1 MNLFQQL
8 QQQVRGAVTEL
19 AAEHNWP
26 DGLPIEAITVELPR
40 NADHGD
46 VATNA
51 AMVLAKPT
59 KNNPR
64 AIAELLKVKIEA
76 FEACELV
83 EIAGPGFINLRF
95 APSFWQQLLP
105 AILSQGLEY
114 GDSALGVGKKV
125 NVEYVSANP
134 TGPLHIGHARG
145 AVVGDALASLMKKAG
160 YAVTREY
167 YVNDAGSQIDTLAH
181 SAFLRYREAL
191 GEEIGAIPEGLYPG
205 DYLVPTGK
213 ALAEQFGDKLL
224 DEPEDKRMPKLR
236 RIAVE
241 KMLELIREDLA
252 LLNIEHDVFS
262 SEKSISD
269 AGKVEEVLQRLED
282 EDLVYVGV
290 LEAPKGKEPD
300 DWEPRPQTLFKSTKF
315 GDDVD
320 RALKKSDGSW
330 TYFAPDIAYHYDK
343 IQRGHDILIDIFG
356 ADHGGY
362 VKRISASVDA
372 LSGGRSTI
380 SVKLCQM
387 VKFIKDGAPVKMSK
401 RSGSFITVRDV
412 VEEVGSDALRFIMLT
427 RKNDAM
433 LDFDMD
439 KAVEQSRENPVFY
452 VQYAH
457 ARCKSV
463 LRMAA
468 EQNPAADALAHKV
481 NDELLTNLT
490 DKAELA
496 LVKKMAYWPVLVEQA
511 AQASEPHRVAFY
523 LQELAAEFHGFWNLG
538 NENENLRFLVSDEK
552 VSAARLC
559 MVEAVANVLASGLN
573 LLGVEAK
580 EEMR

>member
-8 QQQVRGAVTEL
+8 QHQVREVVTVLAVEL
-19 AAEHNWP
+19 NWP
-26 DGLPIEAITVELPR
+26 AGLPMDAITVELPR
-40 NADHGD
+40 NPEHGD

-51 AMVLAKPT
+51 AMVLAKPVGD
-59 KNNPR
+59 NPR
-64 AIAELLKVKIEA
+64 KIAELLKSKIEK
-76 FEACELV
+76 FDECESV

-145 AVVGDALASLMKKAG
+145 AVVGDALAGLMEKAG
-160 YAVTREY
+160 FEVTREY
-167 YVNDAGSQIDTLAH
+167 YVNDAGSQIDTLAK

-191 GEEIGAIPEGLYPG
+191 GEDIGEIPEGLYPG
-205 DYLVPTGK
+205 EYLIPVGQELK
-213 ALAEQFGDKLL
+213 EKFGDKLL
-224 DEPEDKRMPKLR
+224 AYEEEKQMAILR
-236 RIAVE
+236 RISVE
-241 KMLELIREDLA
+241 MMLDIIRDDLA
-252 LLNIEHDVFS
+252 MLNIRHDVFS
-262 SEKSISD
+262 SEKTISD
-269 AGKVEEVLQRLED
+269 AGKVEEALKLLDD

-290 LEAPKGKEPD
+290 LDAPKGKEPD
-300 DWEPRPQTLFKSTKF
+300 DWEARPQTLFKSTKF

-343 IQRGHDILIDIFG
+343 IQRGFDILVDIFG

-362 VKRISASVDA
+362 VKRISAAVDA

-387 VKFIKDGAPVKMSK
+387 VKFLRDGKPVKMSK
-401 RSGSFITVRDV
+401 RSGSFITVREV
-412 VEEVGSDALRFIMLT
+412 VEEVGKDALRFIMLT

-439 KAVEQSRENPVFY
+439 KAVEQTRDNPVFY

-463 LRMAA
+463 LRMAQ
-468 EQNPAADALAHKV
+468 EQQPDALALSQKV
-481 NDELLTNLT
+481 SDELLAYLSHA
-490 DKAELA
+490 AELS
-496 LVKKMAYWPVLVEQA
+496 LIKKMAYWPVLVEQA
-511 AQASEPHRVAFY
+511 ALASEPHRIAFY

-538 NENENLRFLVSDEK
+538 NENENLRFIVADEK
-552 VSAARLC
+552 LSAARL
-559 MVEAVANVLASGLN
+559 VLVAVVANVLASGLKV
-573 LLGVEAK
+573 LGVQAR

>member
-8 QQQVRGAVTEL
+8 SIQVKEAVSFL
-19 AAEHNWP
+19 AVEQLWP
-26 DGLPIEAITVELPR
+26 AGLPMDAITVELPR

-51 AMVLAKPT
+51 AMVLAKPVG
-59 KNNPR
+59 KNPR
-64 AIAELLKVKIEA
+64 DIAALLRAK
-76 FEACELV
+76 FEQFEGCESV

-95 APSFWQQLLP
+95 KPEFWHQLLP
-105 AILSQGLEY
+105 AIISQGADY

-125 NVEYVSANP
+125 DIEYVSANP
-134 TGPLHIGHARG
+134 TGPMHIGHARG
-145 AVVGDALASLMKKAG
+145 AVVGDALAGLLEKAG
-160 YAVTREY
+160 FEVTREY
-167 YVNDAGSQIDTLAH
+167 YVNDAGSQINTLAH

-191 GEEIGAIPEGLYPG
+191 GQEIGAIPDGLYPG
-205 DYLVPTGK
+205 DYLVPVGHD
-213 ALAEQFGDKLL
+213 LAARFGDALL
-224 DEPEDKRMPKLR
+224 HEPEAKWLPKVKR
-236 RIAVE
+236 ISVE
-241 KMLELIREDLA
+241 LMLEMIRADLA
-252 LLNIEHDVFS
+252 QLGIEHDVFA
-262 SEKSISD
+262 SEQQLRD
-269 AGKVEEVLQRLED
+269 AGKVEEVLHKLEA
-282 EDLVYVGV
+282 EGLIYVGV
-290 LEAPKGKEPD
+290 LEAPKGKEPE

-362 VKRISASVDA
+362 VKRISAAVDA
-372 LSGGRSTI
+372 LSDGRSTI
-380 SVKLCQM
+380 EVKLCQM
-387 VKFIKDGAPVKMSK
+387 VKFIKGGEPVKMSK
-401 RSGSFITVRDV
+401 RSGSFVTVREV
-412 VEEVGSDALRFIMLT
+412 VDEVGKDALRFIMLT

-433 LDFDMD
+433 LDFDMN
-439 KAVEQSRENPVFY
+439 KAVEQSRDNPVFY

-468 EQNPAADALAHKV
+468 DQNPQAVALADAMSPTHLSH
-481 NDELLTNLT
+481 LSHS
-490 DKAELA
+490 AELS
-496 LVKKMAYWPVLVEQA
+496 LLRKMAYWPVLVEQA
-511 AQASEPHRVAFY
+511 AIASEPHRIAFF

-538 NENENLRFLVSDEK
+538 NENEGLRFLVEDEK
-552 VSAARLC
+552 LSAARLV
-559 MVEAVANVLASGLN
+559 MVAAVANVISSGLN
-573 LLGVEAK
+573 VLGVEAK

>member
-8 QQQVRGAVTEL
+8 QIQVKQAVSEL
-19 AAEHNWP
+19 AAEQDWP
-26 DGLPIEAITVELPR
+26 EALPMQAITVELPR

-59 KNNPR
+59 KQNPR
-64 AIAELLKVKIEA
+64 AIAELLKAKIEQ
-76 FEACELV
+76 FDACESV

-95 APSFWQQLLP
+95 APAFWQQLLP

-145 AVVGDALASLMKKAG
+145 SVVGDALAGLMEKAG
-160 YAVTREY
+160 YEVTREY
-167 YVNDAGSQIDTLAH
+167 YVNDAGSQIDTLAQ
-181 SAFLRYREAL
+181 SVFLRYREAL
-191 GEEIGAIPEGLYPG
+191 GEEIGDIPEGLYPG
-205 DYLVPTGK
+205 DYLIPVGQ
-213 ALAEQFGDKLL
+213 ALKEKFGEDLRT
-224 DEPEDKRMPKLR
+224 EPEAKWLPKLKR
-236 RIAVE
+236 FAVE
-241 KMLELIREDLA
+241 KMLDLIREDLSQ
-252 LLNIEHDVFS
+252 LGIKHDVFS
-262 SEKSISD
+262 SEQKLRD
-269 AGKVEEVLQRLED
+269 TGKVEEVLAKLDE
-282 EDLVYVGV
+282 EDLIYVGV
-290 LEAPKGKEPD
+290 LEAPKGKELE
-300 DWEPRPQTLFKSTKF
+300 DWEPRPQTLFKATKF

-320 RALKKSDGSW
+320 RAIKKSDGSW

-343 IQRGHDILIDIFG
+343 IQREHDLLIDIFG

-362 VKRISASVDA
+362 VKRISAAVDA

-387 VKFIKDGAPVKMSK
+387 VRFMKGGEPVKMSK
-401 RSGSFITVRDV
+401 RSGNFVTVRQV
-412 VEEVGSDALRFIMLT
+412 VEEVGAEALRFIMLT
-427 RKNDAM
+427 RKNDAP

-439 KAVEQSRENPVFY
+439 KAVEQTRDNPVFY

-468 EQNPAADALAHKV
+468 EQNPAALALSQKSNA
-481 NDELLTNLT
+481 ELLSALT

-496 LVKKMAYWPVLVEQA
+496 LCKKMAYWPVLVEQA
-511 AQASEPHRVAFY
+511 ALASEPHRIAFY

-538 NENENLRFLVSDEK
+538 HENENLRFLVEDEK
-552 VSAARLC
+552 LSAARLNL
-559 MVEAVANVLASGLN
+559 VEAVAQVLASGLAV
-573 LLGVEAK
+573 LGLQAK

>member
-8 QQQVRGAVTEL
+8 QQQVREAVTVL
-19 AAEHNWP
+19 AVENEWP
-26 DGLPIEAITVELPR
+26 ASLPMDAITVELPR

-59 KNNPR
+59 GSNPR
-64 AIAELLKVKIEA
+64 AIAEQLKTKIEM
-76 FEACELV
+76 FEGCEAV

-95 APSFWQQLLP
+95 ASSFWQQLLP

-145 AVVGDALASLMKKAG
+145 AVVGDALAGLMQKAG
-160 YAVTREY
+160 YEVTREY
-167 YVNDAGSQIDTLAH
+167 YVNDAGSQIDTLAR
-181 SAFLRYREAL
+181 SAHLRYREAL
-191 GEEIGAIPEGLYPG
+191 GEEIGEIPEGLYPG
-205 DYLVPTGK
+205 DYLIPAGQ

-224 DEPEDKRMPKLR
+224 SEPEEKWMPKVK
-236 RIAVE
+236 RISVE
-241 KMLELIREDLA
+241 KMLDLIRDDLA
-252 LLNIEHDVFS
+252 LLNIKHDVFS

-362 VKRISASVDA
+362 VKRISAAVDA

-387 VKFIKDGAPVKMSK
+387 VKFMRGGEPVKMSK
-401 RSGSFITVRDV
+401 RSGSFITVREV
-412 VEEVGSDALRFIMLT
+412 VEEVGKDALRFIMLT

-439 KAVEQSRENPVFY
+439 KAVEQSRDNPVFY

-463 LRMAA
+463 LRMAK
-468 EQNPAADALAHKV
+468 EQNPDAYVLSQKV
-481 NDELLTNLT
+481 SDELLSVLK

-496 LVKKMAYWPVLVEQA
+496 LIKKMAYWPVLVEQA
-511 AQASEPHRVAFY
+511 AISSEPHRIAFY

-538 NENENLRFLVSDEK
+538 NENENLRFLTSDEK
-552 VSAARLC
+552 LSAARIIL
-559 MVEAVANVLASGLN
+559 VESVANVIASGLN
-573 LLGVEAK
+573 VLGVEAK

>member
-8 QQQVRGAVTEL
+8 QQQVREAVTVL
-19 AAEHNWP
+19 AVENEWP
-26 DGLPIEAITVELPR
+26 AGLPIEAVTVELPR
-40 NADHGD
+40 NPDHGD

-59 KNNPR
+59 GSNPR
-64 AIAELLKVKIEA
+64 AIAEQLKTKIEKIEGC
-76 FEACELV
+76 EAV

-145 AVVGDALASLMKKAG
+145 AVVGDALAGLMQKAG
-160 YAVTREY
+160 YEVTREY
-167 YVNDAGSQIDTLAH
+167 YVNDAGSQIDTLAR
-181 SAFLRYREAL
+181 SAHLRYREAL
-191 GEEIGAIPEGLYPG
+191 GEEIGDIPEGFYPG
-205 DYLVPTGK
+205 DYVIPVGQE
-213 ALAEQFGDKLL
+213 LAEQFGDRLL
-224 DEPEDKRMPKLR
+224 TEPEEKWMPKVK
-236 RIAVE
+236 RISVE
-241 KMLELIREDLA
+241 KMLDLIRADLA
-252 LLNIEHDVFS
+252 LLNIKQDVFS
-262 SEKSISD
+262 SEKAISD
-269 AGKVEEVLQRLED
+269 AGKVEEVLQRLKD

-362 VKRISASVDA
+362 VKRISAAVDA

-387 VKFIKDGAPVKMSK
+387 VRFMRGGEPVQMSK
-401 RSGSFITVRDV
+401 RSGSFITVREV
-412 VEEVGSDALRFIMLT
+412 VEEVGRDALRFIMLT

-439 KAVEQSRENPVFY
+439 KAVEQSRDNPVFY

-457 ARCKSV
+457 ARCRSV
-463 LRMAA
+463 LRMAQ
-468 EQNPAADALAHKV
+468 EQNPEAYALSQKGS
-481 NDELLTNLT
+481 DDLLSVLT

-496 LVKKMAYWPVLVEQA
+496 LIRKMAYWPVLVEQA
-511 AQASEPHRVAFY
+511 AVSSEPHRIAFY
-523 LQELAAEFHGFWNLG
+523 LQEMAAEFHGFWNLG
-538 NENENLRFLVSDEK
+538 NENENLRFLTSNEK
-552 VSAARLC
+552 LSAARIIL
-559 MVEAVANVLASGLN
+559 VEAVANVIASGLN
-573 LLGVEAK
+573 VLGVEAK